1 MNLEPFQ
8 RVLVRDHQN
17 HRWSLDF
24 FSHFNAMSDY
34 SYVCLLNKWRFC
46 VPYEGNEHLFDT
58 NRATYER
65 AKQDKKLS
73 DAIYW
78 LQRAQEDKQDEN
90 PIRMQE
96 HIQKAIDI
104 LTRGE

>member
-8 RVLVRDHQN
+8 RVLVRDHQE

-34 SYVCLLNKWRFC
+34 PYVCLLNKWRFC
-46 VPYEGNEHLFDT
+46 VPYEGNEHLFNTREEDT
-58 NRATYER
+58 
-65 AKQDKKLS
+65 LS
-73 DAIYW
+73 DAMCW
-78 LQRAQEDKQDEN
+78 LQRAQADKRDEN
-90 PIRMQE
+90 PIRMRE

-104 LTRGE
+104 LTRGA